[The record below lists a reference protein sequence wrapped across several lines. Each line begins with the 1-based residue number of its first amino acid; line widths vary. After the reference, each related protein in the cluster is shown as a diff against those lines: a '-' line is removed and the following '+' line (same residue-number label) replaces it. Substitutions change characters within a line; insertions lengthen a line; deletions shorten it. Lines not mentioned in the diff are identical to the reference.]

1 MKATRLSILGITTLG
16 ALLALSAISCNGG
29 SSKNPTGPGG
39 GGVTADVVIHIK
51 SGSSSAGANAFSP
64 DTATVAVGQ
73 TVQWVN
79 DDAMVH
85 TATANGGTFNTGNIS
100 GGGVSAVVSISGSS
114 GVRAYHCAIV
124 GHNMTGALNVT
135 P

>member
-1 MKATRLSILGITTLG
+1 MKSIRLAFIAAGVLLG
-16 ALLALSAISCNGG
+16 LSSISCNGG

-39 GGVTADVVIHIK
+39 GGGTADVVIHIK
-51 SGSSSAGANAFSP
+51 SGSMNLGAQAYSP

-85 TATANGGTFNTGNIS
+85 TATANGGSFNTGNVGAGGNSAVITIS
-100 GGGVSAVVSISGSS
+100 GAS
-114 GVRAYHCAIV
+114 GVRAYHCAVV
-124 GHNMTGALNVT
+124 GHNMTGALDVT

>member
-1 MKATRLSILGITTLG
+1 MKASHLGVLGFGLLLGLS
-16 ALLALSAISCNGG
+16 SISCNGG
-29 SSKNPTGPGG
+29 SSNKNPVGPGG
-39 GGVTADVVIHIK
+39 GGGTADVVIHIL
-51 SGSSSAGANAFSP
+51 SGSANAGANAYSP

-85 TATANGGTFNTGNIS
+85 TATANGGTFNTGNVAA
-100 GGGVSAVVSISGSS
+100 GGQSALVTIGGAS
-114 GVRAYHCAIV
+114 GVRAYHCAVV